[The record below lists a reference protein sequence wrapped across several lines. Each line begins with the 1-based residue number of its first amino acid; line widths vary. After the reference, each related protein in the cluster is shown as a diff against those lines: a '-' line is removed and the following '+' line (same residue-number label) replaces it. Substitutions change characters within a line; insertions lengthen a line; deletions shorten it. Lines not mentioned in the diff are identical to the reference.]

1 MKFAK
6 KITAAVTMLF
16 MLSTTV
22 LVPSAKETTLG
33 MDKATLSGGSF
44 SLEDDNVGAY
54 IAEGGYA
61 GFKGVSL
68 TGMKSVTVTAL
79 CNSIG
84 DGDLIMV
91 RIDSPSGKC
100 IGKIDLGIGEDYA
113 DYTASLKATEGVH
126 DVYLV
131 SLLST
136 QSTKIKSVKFSE
148 EEYNYTY
155 TPVDESKITDKRAD
169 TWALTDS
176 LGRRM
181 ADYEEAGDLKEGK
194 AVGICYWTW
203 HNLNPST
210 EPINNSEFA
219 LLHPEAKYDY
229 NNPVWPTGDVVYYW
243 NEPLFGYY
251 TGADYWAMRKHALML
266 GDAGVDVLLF
276 DCTNG
281 KATFRS
287 SYEVLFKA
295 LRDCM
300 EAGNTVPKVAFVSNL
315 DSSNEDSKLNLMRT
329 YFGAYCD
336 GKYSDLWY
344 YHDGKPL
351 IMAHPDHLKD
361 DDAEMQAI
369 MDEIKNFFTFRYPVS
384 DHTAKV
390 ERENAWGWLRT
401 YGNTRFNKQADGGY
415 EMATVG
421 VAVNRSYV
429 TQKIDAMNTPYVMGR
444 SYTESLGDDQTPGA
458 YKYGYFFR
466 EQLSSALSSDA
477 DFMLVV
483 GWNEWKAVRHIEW
496 NTTKNAFPDQYDN
509 NGSRDMEPTRGDM
522 KDNYYC
528 LLVDAVRR
536 FKGVSK
542 PTAASGEITIDL
554 NDMSSWDNVTPEYF
568 NDRGTYSRDS
578 VGFGSTAYKNDSM
591 RNNPVYL
598 KAARDATHVY
608 FMAEAEEALKG
619 AGESSFMNLYID
631 SDRNHATGWEGYDF
645 LLKNGTIYALAAD
658 KTESEVGKYDEK
670 LDGKVLRVKAD
681 RALLKLSD
689 TLDFEFKWVDN
700 CESNDILDFYAEGNS
715 APMGRF
721 NYRYTEAE
729 PKTPTEAERKA
740 LNGISLIKAGSSKMM
755 VSGAKSDLSEYD
767 PTAICVEMN
776 QTAYIPM
783 NALTK
788 ILGFGL
794 SKVEYNSDYN
804 MVFVYSSASD
814 GEAVGS
820 YTWACSVLGSVE
832 ARVNGAVKTLSAP
845 AVAYG
850 GTVYVP
856 VTMLSECFGLN
867 VTAAGNGVYAVSR
880 DAASDFGGYAHYLD

>member
-6 KITAAVTMLF
+6 KITAALMVPL
-16 MLSTTV
+16 MLSTAA
-22 LVPSAKETTLG
+22 LLPSAKETTFG
-33 MDKATLSGGSF
+33 MDKAAFSGGSF
-44 SLEDDNVGAY
+44 SLAEDEGTY
-54 IAEGGYA
+54 IAENGYA
-61 GFKGVSL
+61 GFKGVNL
-68 TGMKSVTVTAL
+68 TGVRSVTVTAL
-79 CNSIG
+79 CNLGG

-91 RIDSPSGKC
+91 RIDSPDGKC
-100 IGKIDLGIGEDYA
+100 IGKIDLGISEDYE
-113 DYTASLKATEGVH
+113 DYSASLEATEGVH

-136 QSTKIKSVKFSE
+136 QSTKIKSVKFSD
-148 EEYNYTY
+148 EEYKFTY
-155 TPVDESKITDKRAD
+155 TPVDEATIIDKKEGS
-169 TWALTDS
+169 WALTDS

-181 ADYEEAGDLKEGK
+181 ADYEEVGDLKEGK
-194 AVGICYWTW
+194 SVGIFYWTW
-203 HNLNPST
+203 HNHTPST
-210 EPINNSEFA
+210 EPVNNSEFA

-229 NNPVWPTGDVVYYW
+229 TNPVWPTGDVVYYW

-266 GDAGVDVLLF
+266 GDAGVDVLFF

-281 KATFRS
+281 KSTFRG
-287 SYEVLFKA
+287 SYGVLFNA
-295 LRDCM
+295 LTDAM
-300 EAGNTVPKVAFVSNL
+300 KAGNKVPKVAFISNL
-315 DSSNEDSKLNLMRT
+315 ESSNADSKFNLMRT
-329 YFGAYCD
+329 YFGAYYN

-361 DDAEMQAI
+361 DDAAMQAI

-390 ERENAWGWLRT
+390 NKEDAWGWLRT
-401 YGNTRFNKQADGGY
+401 YGNTRFNKKADGGY

-429 TQKIDAMNTPYVMGR
+429 TGKIDAMNTPYVMGR
-444 SYTESLGDDQTPGA
+444 SYTECLGDDQTAGA

-466 EQLSSALSSDA
+466 EQLSSALSADA
-477 DFMLVV
+477 DFMFVV
-483 GWNEWKAVRHIEW
+483 GWNEWKAARHIEW

-509 NGSRDMEPTRGDM
+509 NGSRDIEPTRGDM

-536 FKGVSK
+536 FKGVEK
-542 PTAASGEITIDL
+542 PEAASGEATIDFDKL
-554 NDMSSWDNVTPEYF
+554 SSWDTVSPEYF

-578 VGFGSTAYKNDSM
+578 VGFGNKVYKNDSM
-591 RNNPVYL
+591 KNNPVYL
-598 KAARDATHVY
+598 KAARDASFVY
-608 FMAEAEEALKG
+608 FMAEAEDNLKG

-645 LLKNGTIYALAAD
+645 LLKNGTVYALSAD
-658 KTESEVGKYDEK
+658 KAASEVGKYEEK
-670 LDGKVLRVKAD
+670 IDGKVIQVKAE
-681 RALLKLSD
+681 RALLNLSG

-700 CESNDILDFYAEGNS
+700 CESNDILDFYVDGNT

-721 NYRYTEAE
+721 NYRYTEKE
-729 PKTPTEAERKA
+729 LTTPTKQEREA
-740 LNGISLIKAGSSKMM
+740 LSGITLIKTGSSKML
-755 VSGAKSDLSEYD
+755 VSGAKSDLSEFD
-767 PTAICVEMN
+767 SSAVCVQIN

-783 NALTK
+783 HALTK

-794 SKVEYNSDYN
+794 TKVEYNSDYD
-804 MVFVYSSASD
+804 MVFVYTSDSD
-814 GEAVGS
+814 GETVGK
-820 YTWACSVLGSVE
+820 YTWACSVLGSGE
-832 ARVNGAVKTLSAP
+832 ARVDGAVKAISAP

-867 VTAAGNGVYAVSR
+867 VTALSDGMFAVSE
-880 DAASDFGGYAHYLD
+880 AAVSDLSGYAHYFE

>member
-6 KITAAVTMLF
+6 KITAALTVF
-16 MLSTTV
+16 VLSTAM
-22 LVPSAKETTLG
+22 LAPSAKETTLG
-33 MDKATLSGGSF
+33 MDKAAFSGGSL
-44 SLEDDNVGAY
+44 SLEDGIGTY

-61 GFKGVSL
+61 GFKGINL
-68 TGMKSVTVTAL
+68 TGIKSVTVTAL
-79 CNSIG
+79 CSTIG

-113 DYTASLKATEGVH
+113 DYTASVDATEGVH

-148 EEYNYTY
+148 EEYSFGY
-155 TPVDESKITDKRAD
+155 TPVDEATIIDKKEGS
-169 TWALTDS
+169 WALTDS

-181 ADYEEAGDLKEGK
+181 ADYEEAGDLNEGK
-194 AVGICYWTW
+194 HVGVCYWTW
-203 HNLNPST
+203 HNLTPST
-210 EPINNSEFA
+210 EPVNNSEFA

-229 NNPVWPTGDVVYYW
+229 NSSVWPTGDVVYYW

-251 TGADYWAMRKHALML
+251 TGADYWVMRKHALML
-266 GDAGVDVLLF
+266 GDAGVDVLFF

-281 KATFRS
+281 KATFRG
-287 SYEVLFKA
+287 SYEVLFDA
-295 LRDCM
+295 LTDAM
-300 EAGNTVPKVAFVSNL
+300 KAGNKVPKVAFISNL
-315 DSSNEDSKLNLMRT
+315 EASNTDAKYNLMRT
-329 YFGAYCD
+329 YFGAYYN

-351 IMAHPDHLKD
+351 IMAHPDQLKD

-369 MDEIKNFFTFRYPVS
+369 MDEIKSFFTFRYPVS

-390 ERENAWGWLRT
+390 NKENAWGWLRT
-401 YGNTRFNKQADGGY
+401 YGNTRFNEKADGGF

-421 VAVNRSYV
+421 VAVNRSYL
-429 TQKIDAMNTPYVMGR
+429 TQKIDAMNTPFVMGR
-444 SYTESLGDDQTPGA
+444 SYTECLGDDKAEGA

-466 EQLSSALSSDA
+466 EQLSAALSADA

-536 FKGVSK
+536 FKGVAR
-542 PTAASGEITIDL
+542 PEAASLEKTIDL
-554 NDMSSWDNVTPEYF
+554 NDAASWDNVAPEYF

-578 VGFGSTAYKNDSM
+578 ILFGNTPLKNSSM
-591 RNNPVYL
+591 RNNPVYM
-598 KAARDATHVY
+598 KAARDASYVY
-608 FMAEAEEALKG
+608 FMAEAEDDLKG

-645 LLKNGTIYALAAD
+645 LLKNGTVYALSAD
-658 KTESEVGKYDEK
+658 KTASEVGKYEER
-670 LDGKVLRVKAD
+670 LDGRRLQIKAE
-681 RALLKLSD
+681 RALLNLSGA
-689 TLDFEFKWVDN
+689 LDLEFKWVDN
-700 CESNDILDFYAEGNS
+700 CESSDILDFYVDGNA
-715 APMGRF
+715 APLGRF
-721 NYRYTEAE
+721 NYRYTETE
-729 PKTPTEAERKA
+729 LKTPTAAERRA
-740 LNGISLIKAGSSKMM
+740 LFGTALIKAGSAKML
-755 VSGAKSDLSEYD
+755 VSGAKSDLSEFD
-767 PTAICVEMN
+767 SAAMCVEMN

-794 SKVEYNSDYN
+794 SKVEYNSDYD
-804 MVFVYSSASD
+804 MVFIYSSASD
-814 GEAVGS
+814 GETVGK
-820 YTWACSVLGSVE
+820 YTWACTVLSSSE
-832 ARVNGAVKTLSAP
+832 ARVDGAVKAISAP

-867 VTAAGNGVYAVSR
+867 VTSAGNGVYAISR
-880 DAASDFGGYAHYLD
+880 GEASDISGYAHYLD